1 MVNQSKIN
9 DPRFWEKWSAAGAV
23 ADRKDAEN
31 ELIKRK
37 AISHYRLRQSELGN
51 LSASEVSELERFEF
65 RHGPS
70 TVNQQVR
77 LYYLRLKSYRPDR
90 AETMAADTTSL
101 LDRGITNES
110 DVKDLC
116 KVLYQY
122 CSGFL
127 ISNNNVHYTM
137 TNNEFQRV

>member
-9 DPRFWEKWSAAGAV
+9 DSRFWEKWNSAGAV

-31 ELIKRK
+31 ELIKRED
-37 AISHYRLRQSELGN
+37 ISHYRHRQSELGN
-51 LSASEVSELERFEF
+51 LSDSEVSELERFEF

-70 TVNQQVR
+70 TVDQQVR

-90 AETMAADTTSL
+90 AEKMVAETSPL
-101 LDRGITNES
+101 LEHGITNES
-110 DVKDLC
+110 DVEDLC

-122 CSGFL
+122 WSGFL
-127 ISNNNVHYTM
+127 IRYNNVHYTM